1 MNKKNP
7 DGFFLCLVNNLLRD
21 LIRNKKQTP
30 ETISVYKG
38 FECLK
43 WSHMDSNH
51 GPPDYESGA
60 LTN

>member
-1 MNKKNP
+1 MNSLKNKNP
-7 DGFFLCLVNNLLRD
+7 YNQ
-21 LIRNKKQTP
+21 LI
-30 ETISVYKG
+30 YKG
-38 FECLK
+38 FL

>member
-1 MNKKNP
+1 MLKNKKLPHIN
-7 DGFFLCLVNNLLRD
+7 
-21 LIRNKKQTP
+21 
-30 ETISVYKG
+30 ETVSI
-38 FECLK
+38 E